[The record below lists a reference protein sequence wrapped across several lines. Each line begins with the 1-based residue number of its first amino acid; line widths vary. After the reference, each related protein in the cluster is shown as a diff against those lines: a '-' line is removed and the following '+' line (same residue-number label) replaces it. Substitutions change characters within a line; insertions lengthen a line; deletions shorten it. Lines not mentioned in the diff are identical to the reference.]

1 MHAVVAGASGFLG
14 THLVREWRAG
24 GHDVTTLV
32 RRTPQSA
39 TEVEWDPYAG
49 PLDPGVLNGADVVV
63 NLAGAPTA
71 GNPHSKT
78 WARNLMES
86 RVTTTRVLATAI
98 AGCSRPPVFLAGNG
112 ISFYGDHGDEPLTE
126 SADSRGQALLTRV
139 TRAWQVATL
148 PAQEAGARVCVLRTA
163 PVQDAANPPLKQL
176 AIPFRFGLGFRF
188 GKGRQY
194 APIISRHDW
203 VHAVDFLATHRVS
216 GAVNLC
222 CPVTPTNAE
231 YADAIAS
238 ALGRKARL
246 AVPSFV
252 LRMAAGAM
260 GPEILGSVRAVPRAL
275 LDAGFTFR
283 DPDATAVIAAALA

>member
-14 THLVREWRAG
+14 SHLVREWRAG

-39 TEVEWDPYAG
+39 TEVQWDPYG
-49 PLDPGVLNGADVVV
+49 RPLDPGVLTGADVVV

-78 WARNLMES
+78 WAQNLMES
-86 RVTTTRVLATAI
+86 RVATTRTLATAI
-98 AGCSRPPVFLAGNG
+98 SGCSRPPVFLAGNG
-112 ISFYGDHGDEPLTE
+112 ISYYGDHGDEPLTE
-126 SADSRGQALLTRV
+126 SAGSRGEALLTRV
-139 TRAWQVATL
+139 TRAWQAATL
-148 PAQEAGARVCVLRTA
+148 PALEVGARVCVLRTA
-163 PVQDAANPPLKQL
+163 PVQDASNPPLKQL
-176 AIPFRFGLGFRF
+176 AIPFRLGLGFRF

-216 GAVNLC
+216 GPVNLC

-231 YADAIAS
+231 YADAVAA
-238 ALGRKARL
+238 ALGRKVRL
-246 AVPSFV
+246 SAPSFV

-260 GPEILGSVRAVPRAL
+260 GPEILGSVRAVPRAI

-283 DPDATAVIAAALA
+283 DRDATSVVAAAFS